1 MGKKQI
7 LMIGTGGTIA
17 CRKTQD
23 GLAPVMSGEVLLS
36 HVPAVSEFC
45 HPTVIEP
52 FSVDSTNM
60 TPAH

>member
-23 GLAPVMSGEVLLS
+23 GLAPVMSGEVRYCP
-36 HVPAVSEFC
+36 HGRPVSVELTRAQLEKLFKR
-45 HPTVIEP
+45 V
-52 FSVDSTNM
+52 
-60 TPAH
+60 